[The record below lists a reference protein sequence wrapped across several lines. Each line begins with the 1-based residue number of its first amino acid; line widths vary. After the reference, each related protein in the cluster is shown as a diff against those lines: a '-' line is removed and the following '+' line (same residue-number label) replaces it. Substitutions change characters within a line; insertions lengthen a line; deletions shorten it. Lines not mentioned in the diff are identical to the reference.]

1 MSELTEQAQTELA
14 WAQHYETIAQSV
26 SDPRTKAE
34 WLEQAR
40 QARELA
46 ARLAEEVAQA

>member
-1 MSELTEQAQTELA
+1 MSDLQEQAQTELA

-26 SDPRTKAE
+26 SDPKSKSE

-46 ARLAEEVAQA
+46 ARLAEEAAQP